1 MTNIPP
7 KPQRSDFTSS
17 AEYSKAVKRWK
28 YAHDPQMR
36 AKKVAANLAYAEAHR
51 EDKRQHERARY
62 AADPEVRASASARSI
77 ESRKRDPFAPE
88 KRRAYQNTRYAN
100 DPEFRA
106 TLRARQKDWHA
117 DNLEER
123 RAKLRAYHHA
133 NRDSLNAK
141 HREYNKIY
149 NKENKEKVS
158 ANYKKHYA
166 SDPSYY
172 QVKSRLRQDG
182 LLTATPKWLTKQQKK
197 AISTIYREARRLT
210 ELTGVKH
217 VVDHVHPL
225 TGKNQAGEVISCGL
239 HVPWNLQVVT
249 EEHNLSKGCR
259 HGLETLQ

>member
-7 KPQRSDFTSS
+7 KPQRSEFTSS
-17 AEYSKAVKRWK
+17 EEYSKAVKRWK

-51 EDKRQHERARY
+51 EDKRQHERSRY
-62 AADPEVRASASARSI
+62 AADPSVRSRASARSI
-77 ESRKRDPFAPE
+77 QSRKLDPFAPE

-106 TLRARQKDWHA
+106 TLRARQKDWRN
-117 DNLEER
+117 DNLEEQKDR
-123 RAKLRAYHHA
+123 VRAYHHA
-133 NRDSLNAK
+133 NRDSLLPRM
-141 HREYNKIY
+141 REYGKVY
-149 NKENKEKVS
+149 SKENKDKVR
-158 ANYKKHYA
+158 ANYKRQYA
-166 SDPSYY
+166 KDPAYY
-172 QVKSRLRQDG
+172 HVKARLRQNG
-182 LLTATPKWLTKQQKK
+182 LLKATPKWLTKQQKR

-225 TGKNQAGEVISCGL
+225 TGKNEAGEVISCGL
-239 HVPWNLQVVT
+239 HVPWNLKVVT

-259 HGLETLQ
+259 HGTEPPE